1 MRPNLDFIIDGC
13 TYRERKPM
21 GVTAIKTTS
30 APLPKGNYS
39 QAVRVGDL
47 LFISGQL
54 PLDSDGHLVSGT
66 VATQAEQALANIRAI
81 LEAAGGTMAHMV
93 QCTIYIS
100 DITHWAEVDKV
111 YGTFMTGGPVLPA
124 RAVVPLK
131 EMHYADHIEM
141 QAIASVHP
149 KHA

>member
-1 MRPNLDFIIDGC
+1 MGII
-13 TYRERKPM
+13 
-21 GVTAIKTTS
+21 AIQTRS

-39 QAVRVGDL
+39 QAVRIGDL

-54 PLDSDGHLVSGT
+54 PLDSEGHLVTGT
-66 VATQAEQALANIRAI
+66 VAAQAKQALSNIRAI

-111 YGTFMTGGPVLPA
+111 YGTFMTGVPVLPA
-124 RAVVPLK
+124 RAVVPVK
-131 EMHYADHIEM
+131 EMHYGAHIEI
-141 QAIASVHP
+141 QAIASLHP
-149 KHA
+149 K

>member
-1 MRPNLDFIIDGC
+1 MS
-13 TYRERKPM
+13 
-21 GVTAIKTTS
+21 VTEIQTRS
-30 APLPKGNYS
+30 ATLPKGNYS

-66 VATQAEQALANIRAI
+66 VATQTERALSNIRAI

-100 DITHWAEVDKV
+100 DITHWAEVDMV
-111 YGTFMTGGPVLPA
+111 YGTFMAGVPVLPA
-124 RAVVPLK
+124 RV
-131 EMHYADHIEM
+131 
-141 QAIASVHP
+141 
-149 KHA
+149 

>member
-1 MRPNLDFIIDGC
+1 MS
-13 TYRERKPM
+13 
-21 GVTAIKTTS
+21 VTRVQTKL
-30 APLPKGNYS
+30 APEPKGNYS

-54 PLDSDGHLVSGT
+54 PLDAEGRLVSGT
-66 VATQAEQALANIRAI
+66 VAAQAKQALSNIRAI

-111 YGTFMTGGPVLPA
+111 YGSFMTGVPVLPA
-124 RAVVPLK
+124 RAVVPVK
-131 EMHYADHIEM
+131 EMHYGAHIEI
-141 QAIASVHP
+141 QAIASLHP
-149 KHA
+149 K